1 METLPT
7 CPQCRSYD
15 VRLLTRTGDV
25 DSYRCHDCQRVF
37 HVRESPPEDTEASRA
52 HAAETVAPKKR

>member
-15 VRLLTRTGDV
+15 VRVFTRTEDV
-25 DSYRCHDCQRVF
+25 SSYRCHDCQRVF
-37 HVRESPPEDTEASRA
+37 HVRQPPPETAEPTRAQAVEAI
-52 HAAETVAPKKR
+52 APKKR